1 MSVPKTEWDQEIRY
15 FLETYF
21 EVVESPI
28 DADEETEKHSISSI
42 TAKIKKVL
50 PGQYIYEDDVYE
62 ILLELGFKMFAY
74 EVPAKLDPE
83 TQEELRPPRTEYAY
97 FMKRKTAAI

>member
-1 MSVPKTEWDQEIRY
+1 MSVPKTEWAQEIKY

-42 TAKIKKVL
+42 TGKIKKVL

-62 ILLELGFKMFAY
+62 ILLDLGFKMFAY
-74 EVPAKLDPE
+74 DIPALLDKE
-83 TQEELRPPRTEYAY
+83 TQEEISPAYTDYAY